1 MATFQERGLSVNKN
15 DLPRLGVGVYTRA
28 DAARLLR
35 LTPSRVGRWSKGY
48 SYWLGY
54 TPEPEQRKQPP
65 VVRRRRPDIGGLYW
79 LSFLELME
87 LRIVRALVVDRG
99 LSLQYVRKLGDL
111 GSRIFDTP
119 YPLASRRIFVEGQR
133 VFASLSRDQDLLQ
146 VVELSEKRHGQIM
159 AGDLF
164 EQYLEEVDFDEETS
178 LAERWWPM
186 GRDVPVVLDPRI
198 AFGAPVLAGTR
209 IRTDILTL
217 YTSGNAAATVAR
229 AFELTT
235 TQVDAAVDFEA
246 QLARAA

>member
-1 MATFQERGLSVNKN
+1 MDNKH
-15 DLPRLGVGVYTRA
+15 LPLVGVGVYARA

-35 LTPSRVGRWSKGY
+35 LTQSRVGRWSKGY
-48 SYWLGY
+48 SYWLSHA
-54 TPEPEQRKQPP
+54 PEPEHRKQPP
-65 VVRRRRPDIGGLYW
+65 VVRPHRPDIGGPYW
-79 LSFLELME
+79 LSFLDLME

-111 GSRIFDTP
+111 GSRIFKTP
-119 YPLASRRIFVEGQR
+119 YPLASRGIFVEGQR

-146 VVELSEKRHGQIM
+146 VVELSERKHGQIV

-164 EQYLEEVDFDEETS
+164 VHYLEEVDFDEETS

-217 YTSGNAAATVAR
+217 YTSGNAATRVAQ
-229 AFELTT
+229 AFELTISRI
-235 TQVDAAVDFEA
+235 DAAVDFEA